1 MLLVV
6 FRLVA
11 AILAREL
18 VVIEVEVSY
27 AERGLQVPV
36 LVQEPLVSVADA
48 YACSSALAT
57 LVLEVEN
64 LQVGEVIGDKGYV
77 KPQEMPLE

>member
-1 MLLVV
+1 VLLVV

-48 YACSSALAT
+48 YACSPALAT